1 MLRETG
7 KILGD
12 LETGQEVNEVLLKS
26 SLALA
31 TSLFGRNF
39 SFNPTSHN
47 PALDISEIR
56 SICYFSQTRS
66 GSVTIPSKFRSR
78 IASTM

>member
-47 PALDISEIR
+47 PVLEISVKSGR
-56 SICYFSQTRS
+56 SAM
-66 GSVTIPSKFRSR
+66 SVKPG
-78 IASTM
+78 AAQ